1 MACDAGH
8 VEGKLVS
15 SKPHTLG
22 WRSCFP
28 ELAGDDQH
36 PQVIDDGWDFH
47 VVRLGD
53 MVVRVPRRPEVEPH
67 ARVEVRVLS
76 DLAPG
81 LPVLVPEAQQV
92 CALHGSMVYPWMEGV
107 PVSARVLDQVGA
119 EELAAQLA
127 AAVAA
132 VHRFPSER
140 ATELGVPETDLL
152 EQLQRFDAHVLPV
165 LGNRRDAQRLL
176 AQAGELVA
184 DSERGLVHGD
194 LGPAH
199 LLCDHQGLLAIID
212 WADIALGDPAHDL
225 AWILNGLDRRLRAPF
240 LTISGV
246 DDDALLRADTIHRLG
261 PWWEVLYGL
270 EHHLPT
276 LVESGKAGIEARLPS
291 DG

>member
-1 MACDAGH
+1 M
-8 VEGKLVS
+8 S
-15 SKPHTLG
+15 SKPHELG
-22 WRSCFP
+22 RRSCFP
-28 ELAGDDQH
+28 DLAVDDQH
-36 PQVIDDGWDFH
+36 TAVIDDGWDFH

-53 MVVRVPRRPEVEPH
+53 TVVRVPRRAEVEPH
-67 ARVEVRVLS
+67 ARVEARVLPE
-76 DLAPG
+76 LAPG
-81 LPVLVPEAQQV
+81 LPVQVPEPQQV
-92 CALHGSMVYPWMEGV
+92 CEQHGSMVYPWIEGV
-107 PVSARVLDQVGA
+107 PVSARVLDHVGA

-165 LGNRRDAQRLL
+165 LGNRRVAGRLL
-176 AQAGELVA
+176 SQARDLLA
-184 DSERGLVHGD
+184 DSERCLVHGD

-212 WADIALGDPAHDL
+212 WADVVLGDPAHDL

-240 LTISGV
+240 LAISSV
-246 DDDALLRADTIHRLG
+246 DDDVLLRADTIHRLG

-270 EHHLPT
+270 EHHLPDF
-276 LVESGKAGIEARLPS
+276 VASGKAGIEDRLP
-291 DG
+291 GPRFL